1 MWQEGDEREQALRTV
16 PGDPYLLLV
25 PLPEVTSGINAV
37 WGGAGEGSR
46 VQPGLSPGLARP
58 LPGAGRPTQ
67 GVFPGVGAPS
77 LEEKWGT
84 SRAYTTKDSGR
95 QVELRPG
102 WLFQPW
108 LGQGE
113 VLPPGLP
120 LEARCCPPDPLASCC
135 PVPLRRCQ
143 SRNQFCSCPG

>member
-1 MWQEGDEREQALRTV
+1 MQCGEEQGRGAESNQDFL
-16 PGDPYLLLV
+16 PAWLDLYLELGDPH
-25 PLPEVTSGINAV
+25 
-37 WGGAGEGSR
+37 R
-46 VQPGLSPGLARP
+46 
-58 LPGAGRPTQ
+58 

-135 PVPLRRCQ
+135 PVPLRCCQ